1 MTLRLDPTKFRR
13 DLTAHSVSF
22 FAVDQTVTV
31 DDATIDAL
39 ILESAAAGNRPARI
53 CLHTMPDAD
62 FHEMVVLE
70 RTGHYFPPHRHPFKG
85 ESLHVI
91 EGQLAVF
98 TFDDRGAVLGATALG
113 RDGNLIARVGA
124 NVWHLTLP
132 LTDPVVYHESKP
144 GPFLG
149 TRDRDFA
156 PWAPRRTVRDTWSEY
171 CAELLAKT
179 GIVI

>member
-22 FAVDQTVTV
+22 FALDQTVTV
-31 DDATIDAL
+31 DDHVIDAL
-39 ILESAAAGNRPARI
+39 ITESAAACSRPARI

-70 RTGHYFPPHRHPFKG
+70 RPGHYFPPHRHPFKG

-91 EGQLAVF
+91 EGRLAVF
-98 TFDDRGAVLGATALG
+98 TFDDDGRVTHSTVLG
-113 RDGNLIARVGA
+113 RDGNIIARVGT
-124 NVWHLTLP
+124 NVWHFTLP
-132 LTDPVVYHESKP
+132 LTDPVIYHESKP

-149 TRDRDFA
+149 VRDRDFA
-156 PWAPRRTVRDTWSEY
+156 KWAPRRTVTNTWDAY
-171 CAELLAKT
+171 CADLLNKVAA
-179 GIVI
+179 

>member
-1 MTLRLDPTKFRR
+1 MTRLDQTKFKR

-22 FAVDQTVTV
+22 FALDQTVTV
-31 DDATIDAL
+31 NDEMIDAL

-70 RTGHYFPPHRHPFKG
+70 RVGHYFPPHRHPFKG
-85 ESLHVI
+85 ESIHVI

-98 TFDDRGAVLGATALG
+98 TFDDKGAVLSATPLG
-113 RDGNLIARVGA
+113 RDGNLISRVGA
-124 NVWHLTLP
+124 GQWHFTLP
-132 LTDPVVYHESKP
+132 LTDPVIYHEAKP

-156 PWAPRRTVRDTWSEY
+156 KWAPRRTVADTWSEY
-171 CAELLAKT
+171 CADLLAKT

>member
-1 MTLRLDPTKFRR
+1 MLRLDPTKFKR
-13 DLTAHSVSF
+13 DLTAHSVAF
-22 FAVDQTVTV
+22 FAIDQTVTV
-31 DDATIDAL
+31 DDHMIDAL
-39 ILESAAAGNRPARI
+39 IIESQAACNRPARI

-70 RTGHYFPPHRHPFKG
+70 RPGHYFPPHRHVFKA

-98 TFDDRGAVLGATALG
+98 TFDDRGGVLTATVLG

-124 NVWHLTLP
+124 NIWHLTLP
-132 LTDPVVYHESKP
+132 VTDPVIYHESKP

-149 TRDRDFA
+149 MRDRDFA
-156 PWAPRRTVRDTWSEY
+156 PWAPRRTARITWDDY
-171 CAELLAKT
+171 CAGLLDKVAA
-179 GIVI
+179 